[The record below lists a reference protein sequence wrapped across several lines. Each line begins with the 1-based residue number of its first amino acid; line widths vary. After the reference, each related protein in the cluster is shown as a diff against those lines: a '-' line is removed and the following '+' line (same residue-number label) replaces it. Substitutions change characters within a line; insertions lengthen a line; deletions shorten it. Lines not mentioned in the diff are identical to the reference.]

1 MCSPSSPSIKK
12 GSAILLFALKS
23 VGSSSGQALSTSLPV
38 SSVSSL
44 SMALQHCHT
53 HLPAITTA
61 NTSMFPADPGYH
73 CCLPQ
78 GAAPTSPVS
87 CPFPSVGCSTQRAG
101 RWSSWDLH
109 TGMRGLPLP
118 AEQCPRKETQ
128 HMGAIGEERRRPVIW
143 ARVASDAL
151 SNSPPFLDRAR
162 AHNGL
167 IASCSCSHGRQL
179 LHICFTLDRVSPCQT
194 KPSLTF
200 FLLIPH
206 VQIHRCYSGLL
217 LMQYC
222 R

>member
-12 GSAILLFALKS
+12 GSAMLLFALKS
-23 VGSSSGQALSTSLPV
+23 VGSSSGQALSTALPV

-44 SMALQHCHT
+44 SMAPQHCHT

-128 HMGAIGEERRRPVIW
+128 HTGAIGEERRRPVIW

-151 SNSPPFLDRAR
+151 SNRPPFLDRAR

-167 IASCSCSHGRQL
+167 MHPARAAMAGSYYTLVSHLTEFLPVRQ
-179 LHICFTLDRVSPCQT
+179 SP
-194 KPSLTF
+194 PSLF
-200 FLLIPH
+200 F
-206 VQIHRCYSGLL
+206 S
-217 LMQYC
+217 
-222 R
+222 